1 MSRSDRRDRETA
13 FFRAWGA
20 TTRRAISRGVSPP
33 AGGELLCPWRQ
44 SNQNAT
50 GDAADGHFVP
60 IGPLSPDPVYGGY
73 PSGWAVT
80 SRRAKFEWLSAI
92 PSGPLGPGSAKI
104 AAGAIQL
111 PRLALPSKRSRC
123 WIRRRGGCPHPP
135 ASLPLPPITVAPP
148 LGGQCPS
155 GAQNLSGFP
164 RFPPGHRALGL
175 QNLPLVRFHFRAWLC
190 RANVPGAGYAVGAG
204 ALTRPPFLGI
214 VRYPP

>member
-1 MSRSDRRDRETA
+1 MAAKEPKRHRGRGRWALRAHRTA
-13 FFRAWGA
+13 F
-20 TTRRAISRGVSPP
+20 P
-33 AGGELLCPWRQ
+33 
-44 SNQNAT
+44 
-50 GDAADGHFVP
+50 
-60 IGPLSPDPVYGGY
+60 GPRLRGY

-92 PSGPLGPGSAKI
+92 PAGPLGPGFAKI
-104 AAGAIQL
+104 VAGAVPL

-148 LGGQCPS
+148 LGGRCPS

-164 RFPPGHRALGL
+164 RFPPGHWALGL
-175 QNLPLVRFHFRAWLC
+175 QNLPLVRFNSRAWLC